1 MSSEC
6 FNWLELAS
14 IQVVG
19 ACIGPWR
26 VVRNCVYS
34 RSCMYSKLSSMRHKR
49 FNKTT
54 AHNTFKVND
63 WSLSKESLKS
73 KLYHYLL
80 GSYLHGFC
88 CSPYPWIKLSLNI
101 CKLSSYDRKINVMDK
116 IWNRKSFKVR
126 GPWLLWREWKTPND
140 DAEPTKVER

>member
-34 RSCMYSKLSSMRHKR
+34 RSCMYSKLSSVRHTKGSI
-49 FNKTT
+49 KTQLT
-54 AHNTFKVND
+54 IP
-63 WSLSKESLKS
+63 S
-73 KLYHYLL
+73 KLM
-80 GSYLHGFC
+80 
-88 CSPYPWIKLSLNI
+88 I
-101 CKLSSYDRKINVMDK
+101 
-116 IWNRKSFKVR
+116 
-126 GPWLLWREWKTPND
+126 E
-140 DAEPTKVER
+140 A